1 MDADNRDMEALA
13 RLSPEAKLRVL
24 SGLIEQAWMLKEAW
38 LRMRDPEAPP
48 SEIRRRARRMVGE
61 PPS

>member
-1 MDADNRDMEALA
+1 MDAENRDMEVLA
-13 RLSPEAKLRVL
+13 RLTPEAKLRVL
-24 SGLIEQAWMLKEAW
+24 SGMIEQAWMLKEAW
-38 LRMRDPEAPP
+38 LRMRDPEASP

>member
-1 MDADNRDMEALA
+1 MDAENRDMEALA
-13 RLSPEAKLRVL
+13 RLTPEAKLRVL

-38 LRMRDPEAPP
+38 LRMRDPGAAP
-48 SEIRRRARRMVGE
+48 SEIRRGARRMVGE